1 MKRTRDSKT
10 PFFAAAFYACACLLV
25 YGTVA
30 AAHARHPAH
39 EASIRLRQQQPQLC
53 GAGRTI
59 AGDSARGFASA
70 SRASRSSFFFGAML
84 STIIAAE
91 QNSPQQFEDA
101 REPLPLSERQ
111 PLRHPILS
119 YAVSCAL
126 LSRQLA
132 DA

>member
-1 MKRTRDSKT
+1 MKRTRYNKT

-39 EASIRLRQQQPQLC
+39 EANIRLRQPPQLC
-53 GAGRTI
+53 GTGRTI
-59 AGDSARGFASA
+59 AVDFARGFASA
-70 SRASRSSFFFGAML
+70 SRASRGSLFFSAML

-91 QNSPQQFEDA
+91 QNLPQQFEQVRA
-101 REPLPLSERQ
+101 PLPLRERHAI
-111 PLRHPILS
+111 RYPILS

>member
-30 AAHARHPAH
+30 AAHVRHPAA
-39 EASIRLRQQQPQLC
+39 ETSIRLRQQQPQLC
-53 GAGRTI
+53 CDGRAI
-59 AGDSARGFASA
+59 VCDSARDFASV
-70 SRASRSSFFFGAML
+70 SRPARSSFLFAAML
-84 STIIAAE
+84 STVIAAE
-91 QNSPQQFEDA
+91 QNIPRQFEDV
-101 REPLPLSERQ
+101 REPLPLRERHAI
-111 PLRHPILS
+111 RYPILS
-119 YAVSCAL
+119 SAAHCAL